1 MMILLKY
8 DSKSVREPIIAR
20 TAIETGA
27 LLNIIKASVGARQ
40 GEIVIEVE
48 DAKVEEVMKKLRAFG
63 VEAIKIEGRIE
74 KDEERCVHCGACI
87 SICPVEVFSVG
98 DDKKVMAEP
107 EKCIRCG
114 VCVTVCPLSA
124 LSLPE

>member
-8 DSKSVREPIIAR
+8 NSKSVREPIIAR
-20 TAIETGA
+20 TAIETGT

-48 DAKVEEVMKKLRAFG
+48 DTKVEEVMEKLRAYG
-63 VEAIKIEGRIE
+63 VEAIQIEGRIE

-87 SICPVEVFSVG
+87 SICPVEVFSVA
-98 DDKKVMAEP
+98 DDRKVVAEP